1 VTARLPRIFISY
13 RREDSAGDAGRL
25 ADHLNRRFGSASV
38 FLDID
43 TIDPGADFER
53 VLTSSLQE
61 TAAML
66 VVIGPRWTALVKA
79 DGSRRLDD
87 PNDYVRREVEAAVGR
102 DIPVVPVLVQGARL
116 PRKEDLPESLA
127 ALVKRQVAT
136 LDHAEFHDDAER
148 LCDRLAKVIVV
159 EDPPGRRAARKWWP
173 VAAVVAAVALGLVVY
188 QTTNGTGVTTGSSV
202 NTADAAA
209 TPPAVQPLLSEA
221 SEQRRR
227 GQLVDAL
234 ATLARARAQAPK
246 SDAVRQVQTDV
257 AMEWIRNASV
267 ESGKSTFTDAIK
279 PALTV
284 IDAAL
289 ASATGAQRADLQA
302 HSGWAAF
309 LMWRD
314 GNRQLDP
321 AEWYR
326 DALKTDPANPYAN
339 AMLAHWMLFR
349 GDDVDGADR
358 LFEAA
363 LRSGRAKD
371 AVRSLQWAA
380 LGNTRTPESS
390 RGLVR
395 LSDAMRRDAERLD
408 ARQAQSLWAPYYFA
422 LSPSRDADRQML
434 LGALPPDDHI
444 KTLAWA
450 FDDHFAGDESRRQT
464 LRYYV
469 ALLHERAGRLA
480 EAREQL
486 AALGQELAGRP
497 GSLQAAVQA
506 ALRRLRG

>member
-1 VTARLPRIFISY
+1 MKASSPRIFISY

-25 ADHLNRRFGSASV
+25 ADHLNQRFGSASV

-66 VVIGPRWTALVKA
+66 VVIGPRWTALAKT

-87 PNDYVRREVEAAVGR
+87 PADYVRREVEAALGR
-102 DIPVVPVLVQGARL
+102 DIPVVPVLVQGAPL
-116 PRKEDLPESLA
+116 PKKEDLPESLA
-127 ALVKRQVAT
+127 ALVKRQAAT
-136 LDHAEFHDDAER
+136 LDHAEFRDDAER
-148 LCDRLAKVIVV
+148 LCERLAKVIVI
-159 EDPPGRRAARKWWP
+159 EDSPDRRAWTKWWP

-188 QTTNGTGVTTGSSV
+188 QATSGTGVPTGPSV
-202 NTADAAA
+202 PTARTAA
-209 TPPAVQPLLSEA
+209 TPPAVQALLSEA

-234 ATLARARAQAPK
+234 ATLSRARAQAPE
-246 SDAVRQVQTDV
+246 SDAVRQLQDDV
-257 AMEWIRNASV
+257 AMEWIRNVRV
-267 ESGKSTFTDAIK
+267 ESGTSTFADAIK

-284 IDAAL
+284 IDAEL
-289 ASATGAQRADLQA
+289 ATATGARKADLQA

-321 AEWYR
+321 AQWYR
-326 DALKTDPANPYAN
+326 DALNIDPANPYAN

-349 GDDVDGADR
+349 GDDVDGAAR
-358 LFEAA
+358 LFETA
-363 LRSGRAKD
+363 LKSGRAKA

-380 LGNTRTPESS
+380 FGNTRTPESS
-390 RGLVR
+390 RELVR
-395 LSDAMRRDAERLD
+395 LADAMRRDAERLD

-422 LSPSRDADRQML
+422 LSPSREVDRQAL
-434 LGALPPDDHI
+434 LGALPPDEHI

-450 FDDHFAGDESRRQT
+450 FDDYAAGDESRRRT
-464 LRYYV
+464 IRYYA

-486 AALGQELAGRP
+486 AALGKELAGHP
-497 GSLQAAVQA
+497 GQLQDAVQA
-506 ALRRLRG
+506 SVRRLGK

>member
-1 VTARLPRIFISY
+1 MSRIFISY
-13 RREDSAGDAGRL
+13 RREDSAGEAGWL
-25 ADHLNRRFGSASV
+25 AEYLIRRFGSDRV

-43 TIDPGADFER
+43 AIDPGTDFDR
-53 VLTSSLQE
+53 VLTSSLQD

-66 VVIGPRWTALVKA
+66 VVIGPRWTALAKT

-87 PNDYVRREVEAAVGR
+87 PNDYVRREVEAALRR
-102 DIPVVPVLVQGARL
+102 DIPVVPVLIQGAAL
-116 PRKEDLPESLA
+116 PKKDDLPESLA
-127 ALVKRQVAT
+127 PLVKRQAVT
-136 LDHAEFHDDAER
+136 LDHAEFRDDADH
-148 LCDRLAKVIVV
+148 LCDRLAKVIGV
-159 EDPPGRRAARKWWP
+159 EDSPVRRAARKWWP
-173 VAAVVAAVALGLVVY
+173 VAAMAVAVVLGVVLY
-188 QTTNGTGVTTGSSV
+188 QAMSGTSATTGPSAV
-202 NTADAAA
+202 TGGAAA

-234 ATLARARAQAPK
+234 ATLSRARAQAPE
-246 SDAVRQVQTDV
+246 SDAVRQLQEDV
-257 AMEWIRNASV
+257 AMDWIRNVRV
-267 ESGKSTFTDAIK
+267 ESGTSTFTDAIK
-279 PALTV
+279 PGLAV
-284 IDAAL
+284 IDASL
-289 ASATGAQRADLQA
+289 ASATGARKADLQA

-349 GDDVDGADR
+349 GDDVDGAAR

-363 LRSGRAKD
+363 LRSGRAKE
-371 AVRSLQWAA
+371 AVRRLQWSA
-380 LGNTRTPESS
+380 LGNTSAPESK
-390 RGLVR
+390 RELVR
-395 LSDAMRRDAERLD
+395 LADAMRRDAERLD
-408 ARQAQSLWAPYYFA
+408 ARQAQTLWAPYYFA
-422 LSPSRDADRQML
+422 LSPSRDVERQVL
-434 LGALPPDDHI
+434 VGALPPVDHI

-450 FDDHFAGDESRRQT
+450 FDDYAAGDEGRRQM

-469 ALLHERAGRLA
+469 TLLHERAGRVA

-497 GSLQAAVQA
+497 GSLQDAVQA
-506 ALRRLRG
+506 ALRRLRR

>member
-1 VTARLPRIFISY
+1 MSARSPRIFISY

-25 ADHLNRRFGSASV
+25 ADHLNRRIGSASV
-38 FLDID
+38 FLDIE

-53 VLTSSLQE
+53 ALTSSLQE

-87 PNDYVRREVEAAVGR
+87 PNDYVRREVEAALGR

-116 PRKEDLPESLA
+116 PRKEDLPESLS

-148 LCDRLAKVIVV
+148 LSERLAKVIVG
-159 EDPPGRRAARKWWP
+159 EGSTGRGAARKWWP
-173 VAAVVAAVALGLVVY
+173 VAAVVAAVALGLVAY
-188 QTTNGTGVTTGSSV
+188 LAMSGTGATIGSPVSSTG
-202 NTADAAA
+202 TPA
-209 TPPAVQPLLSEA
+209 TAVQPLLSEA

-227 GQLVDAL
+227 GQLVEAL
-234 ATLARARAQAPK
+234 ATLARARAQTPE
-246 SDAVRQVQTDV
+246 SDAVRQLQEDV
-257 AMEWIRNASV
+257 AMDWIRNVRV
-267 ESGKSTFTDAIK
+267 ESGTSSFTDAIK

-289 ASATGAQRADLQA
+289 ASATGARKADLQA

-326 DALKTDPANPYAN
+326 DALKIDPANPYAN

-349 GDDVDGADR
+349 GDDVDGAGK
-358 LFEAA
+358 LFEMA
-363 LRSGRAKD
+363 LQSGRAKET
-371 AVRSLQWAA
+371 VRSLQWAA
-380 LGNTRTPESS
+380 LKNTRTPDSIRE
-390 RGLVR
+390 LVR
-395 LSDAMRRDAERLD
+395 LADAMRRGTERLTEE
-408 ARQAQSLWAPYYFA
+408 QASALWPAYYFA
-422 LSPSRDADRQML
+422 LSPSREVERQTL

-450 FDDHFAGDESRRQT
+450 FDDYAAGDESRRQT
-464 LRYYV
+464 VRYYV
-469 ALLHERAGRLA
+469 ALLNERAERVP

-486 AALGQELAGRP
+486 AALDKELTGRP
-497 GSLQAAVQA
+497 GTLQDAVQS
-506 ALRRLRG
+506 ALRRLRR